1 MNSGLSKWSHEQKK
15 DTRKGTVYVASH
27 PMLCDCGGS
36 VPIGGDGKDVAS
48 FFYVDLEWICASC
61 GRVLE
66 PTIREYE
73 ANEQEL

>member
-1 MNSGLSKWSHEQKK
+1 MNGKSRWTNEEKK
-15 DTRKGTVYVASH
+15 DTKKGTVYVKSH

-36 VPIGGDGKDVAS
+36 TPIGGDAGNVAS
-48 FFYVDLEWICASC
+48 FFYVNQQWICASC

-73 ANEQEL
+73 ENTEW